1 MTGFD
6 SLMGKKLAAEF
17 IGTFALVFLAVG
29 AAVTGIAA
37 ARDVTATADFPAPA
51 SGTLGVA
58 IAFGFVLVFLV
69 YAIGGISGCHVN
81 PAVTIAMM
89 VTKKIEIGLGFA
101 YMVVQVLGAILGA
114 AFLKL
119 MVSNFDVVDKTGG
132 LGTNGYGTNINMV
145 GAFFVEVIL
154 TALFVYVILMVTDKW
169 AVESMAGVAI
179 GVTLVVVHLVGI
191 PLTGTSVNPARSIG
205 PALFEGGTALSQL
218 WLFIAAPLV
227 GGLIA
232 AGIWAVS
239 RSTDADAD
247 EPLAEVPSG
256 KL

>member
-1 MTGFD
+1 
-6 SLMGKKLAAEF
+6 MGKKLAAEF

-37 ARDVTATADFPAPA
+37 ARDVTATADFPVPA

-81 PAVTIAMM
+81 PA
-89 VTKKIEIGLGFA
+89 
-101 YMVVQVLGAILGA
+101 
-114 AFLKL
+114 
-119 MVSNFDVVDKTGG
+119 
-132 LGTNGYGTNINMV
+132 
-145 GAFFVEVIL
+145 
-154 TALFVYVILMVTDKW
+154 
-169 AVESMAGVAI
+169 VAI

-205 PALFEGGTALSQL
+205 PALFEGGAALSQL

-232 AGIWAVS
+232 AGIWAVT
-239 RSTDADAD
+239 RSTHADSNEALSD
-247 EPLAEVPSG
+247 IPSE
-256 KL
+256 KV